1 MLVGSG
7 TAGARPIPVTSHAGA
22 EEFVVAAGKSSSRGA
37 WSAFEGLL
45 DVALG
50 LVGSAFGLQFLVV
63 GGPPESFLGLS
74 LELLGLVARLV
85 VGSHA
90 VPVLSLVDEP
100 CPGLPEDRCRNRVG
114 RCRPGRDGYE
124 PTWPSAGRGEA
135 MPAEVC

>member
-37 WSAFEGLL
+37 WSAFEGVLDLLAGLL

-50 LVGSAFGLQFLVV
+50 LVGSAFGLQ
-63 GGPPESFLGLS
+63 
-74 LELLGLVARLV
+74 LLGVVARLV